1 MQANEIHI
9 PAPKKAEY
17 VSIFSVCCL
26 HIGHKCHDKEKAL
39 SYREYIL
46 NTPDTYAYDLGD
58 DIENAVPGDEV
69 HNSMMWDSNMHPQE
83 QLETALE
90 FWKPVVKAG
99 KLLMTHDSN
108 HFWRSE
114 AKTGI
119 SIAKQMNIFMRTEAK
134 DAKARMPEWG
144 QWQAFT
150 KLHVGQQVYKI
161 HSWHGAGGAA
171 TPEGALR
178 KCRAQAMIHQ
188 ADAFLMGHF
197 HRKVIDQDLYFAW
210 PHGAEQPIER
220 TRVYGVTGSFL
231 KWEGS
236 YAERAG
242 YGPSIRGAIKLELS
256 AKRWDMK
263 ISL

>member
-17 VSIFSVCCL
+17 ISIFSVCCL
-26 HIGHKCHDKEKAL
+26 HIGHKCHDREKAL
-39 SYREYIL
+39 SYRDYIL
-46 NTPDTYAYDLGD
+46 STPDTYAYDLGD

-69 HNSMMWDSNMHPQE
+69 HNSMMWDSNLHPQD
-83 QLETALE
+83 QLDQAVE

-99 KLLMTHDSN
+99 KLLLTHDSN

-144 QWQAFT
+144 RWQAFT
-150 KLHVGQQVYKI
+150 KLHVGNQCYKI
-161 HSWHGAGGAA
+161 HSWHGSGGAA

-210 PHGAEQPIER
+210 PSGEVKPVER

-231 KWEGS
+231 KWEDS

-242 YGPSIRGAIKLELS
+242 YGPSIRGAIKLDLS